1 MSRKEI
7 KLLFH
12 KHSRVFFKYGIRKL
26 AIFGSYVRGEDNK
39 KSDID
44 ILVEFKQPTFKNYIY
59 LARELEKIFKRKVD
73 LLTFSSLDRYLKP
86 YILKEAEYIERA

>member
-7 KLLFH
+7 KFLLH
-12 KHSRVFFKYGIRKL
+12 KHSYLFFKYGIRKL
-26 AIFGSYVRGEDNK
+26 AIFGSCVRREDTK

-44 ILVEFKQPTFKNYIY
+44 VLVEFRQPTFKNYIY
-59 LARELEKIFKRKVD
+59 LARELEEIFKRKVD
-73 LLTFSSLDRYLKP
+73 LLTFSSLDRHLRP